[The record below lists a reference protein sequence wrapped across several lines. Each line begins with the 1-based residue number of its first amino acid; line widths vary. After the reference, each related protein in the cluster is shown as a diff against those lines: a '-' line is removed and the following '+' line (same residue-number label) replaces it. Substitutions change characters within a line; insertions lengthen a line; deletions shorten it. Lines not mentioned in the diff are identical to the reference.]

1 MKAKKI
7 NRTTKKKIILLSIG
21 VFLII
26 IDQAA
31 KFLLTQKEL
40 TLIPNVLNISYL
52 QNEGVVFGLFNG
64 DLLVIMAVTAVIL
77 GFIVKL
83 IIHYFNEKKFVYATS
98 LILILSGGFSNL
110 LDRILRG
117 YVIDYINITLFN
129 FPIFNI
135 ADMLITLGVIMLFI
149 LVIRDLIVPE
159 RKRKEKKEKKLKKKE
174 EAMKA
179 KVKKMEK
186 KLDTKIEEVVKEE
199 KEKENK

>member
-7 NRTTKKKIILLSIG
+7 NRTTKKKIILLLIG

-117 YVIDYINITLFN
+117 YVIDYINITLFK

-135 ADMLITLGVIMLFI
+135 ADILITLGVIILFI

-179 KVKKMEK
+179 KVKKMEE

>member
-7 NRTTKKKIILLSIG
+7 NRTTKKKIILLLIG

-98 LILILSGGFSNL
+98 LIFILSGGFSNL

-135 ADMLITLGVIMLFI
+135 ADILITLGVIMLFI

-179 KVKKMEK
+179 KVKKMEE

>member
-7 NRTTKKKIILLSIG
+7 NRTTKKKIILLLIG

-40 TLIPNVLNISYL
+40 TLIPNILNIRYL

-117 YVIDYINITLFN
+117 YVIDYINITYL
-129 FPIFNI
+129 IFLY
-135 ADMLITLGVIMLFI
+135 LI
-149 LVIRDLIVPE
+149 
-159 RKRKEKKEKKLKKKE
+159 
-174 EAMKA
+174 
-179 KVKKMEK
+179 
-186 KLDTKIEEVVKEE
+186 
-199 KEKENK
+199 